1 MELTSEEQRV
11 LGCLV
16 EKQLTTP
23 QQYPLTLNALVLAC
37 NQTSNR
43 DPVVHWDERTVEE
56 AVTQAKARGLARFV
70 HPSHGRSALRYR
82 HELGDALG
90 LDERQLALLAV
101 LFLRGAQ
108 TPGEL
113 RSRTDRMARFADLAE
128 VEAELAGLAGR
139 ENPPLVTRLGRRPGH
154 KEDRY
159 AHAFGPGQGAGGG
172 DGLGEGGG
180 GSPADGDA
188 TGTTTEVPVTTP
200 GRPSV
205 GTLAGDRDSADMSVE
220 LAQLRAEVA
229 ELRRDL
235 DDLRAQLGA

>member
-1 MELTSEEQRV
+1 MELTPEEQRV

-43 DPVVHWDERTVEE
+43 DPVVNYDEEIVQS
-56 AVTQAKARGLARFV
+56 AVTRAKGQGLARFV

-82 HELGDALG
+82 HELDSALG
-90 LDERQLALLAV
+90 LDERQLALLSV
-101 LFLRGAQ
+101 LMLRGAQ

-113 RSRTDRMARFADLAE
+113 RARTDRMARFTDPAE
-128 VEAELAGLAGR
+128 VEAELGALAAR
-139 ENPPLVTRLGRRPGH
+139 QEPLVVRLPRRPGH

-159 AHAFGPGQGAGGG
+159 GPAV
-172 DGLGEGGG
+172 GEGALADADYGDDPR
-180 GSPADGDA
+180 GSPSVPAAAAVVASDD
-188 TGTTTEVPVTTP
+188 VPVD
-200 GRPSV
+200 
-205 GTLAGDRDSADMSVE
+205 LAHEVAG
-220 LAQLRAEVA
+220 LRAEVE

-235 DDLRAQLGA
+235 DDLRSQLGA

>member
-1 MELTSEEQRV
+1 VELTPEELRV

-43 DPVVHWDERTVEE
+43 DPVVHYGDATVEE
-56 AVTQAKARGLARFV
+56 AVTAAKGRGLARFV

-82 HELGDALG
+82 HELDDVLG

-101 LFLRGAQ
+101 LVLRGAQ

-113 RSRTDRMARFADLAE
+113 RARTERMADFSDLAE
-128 VEAELAGLAGR
+128 IEAELRALADR
-139 ENPPLVTRLGRRPGH
+139 HDPLVARLPRRPGH

-159 AHAFGPGQGAGGG
+159 AHTM
-172 DGLGEGGG
+172 GEGGVD
-180 GSPADGDA
+180 GSAAPEPVHHHSGPSRLPESPPARL
-188 TGTTTEVPVTTP
+188 E
-200 GRPSV
+200 RPPAEDLSQQ
-205 GTLAGDRDSADMSVE
+205 LAH
-220 LAQLRAEVA
+220 LRAEVA
-229 ELRRDL
+229 ELRRGL
-235 DDLRAQLGA
+235 DELRAQLGG